1 MPTSWTTYWGNSVH
15 GLFVTWNHD
24 PAATGTAVLSMDFV
38 ANRYADP
45 VKAGKTDVNNVPM
58 IDVGAADDVVNTS
71 NEFTF
76 YVAWASTEAS
86 CKAICYDAVD
96 GKALIT
102 IKSKN
107 IAGTPN
113 ATDFH
118 QWDVYWRRRFMPAS
132 ANCAVGDMGYAQND
146 PVTQADGSNTV
157 P

>member
-1 MPTSWTTYWGNSVH
+1 MPTSWTTYWGNSLH

-45 VKAGKTDVNNVPM
+45 VKAGKTDVANVPM
-58 IDVGAADDVVNTS
+58 IDVGSADATVNTS

-102 IKSKN
+102 IKSTTT
-107 IAGTPN
+107 A
-113 ATDFH
+113 DRFH
-118 QWDVYWRRRFMPAS
+118 AWDVYWRRRFMPSSATNCVVGDLGYEQTDIAHAS
-132 ANCAVGDMGYAQND
+132 ANN
-146 PVTQADGSNTV
+146 
-157 P
+157 